1 MAQFTLHEQTHTIK
15 GCEMVIQYSWNED
28 DNGFGE
34 IDEIYL
40 INCKPFDLCINGIK
54 QDDIIPHLIENHQ
67 PDEKPED

>member
-15 GCEMVIQYSWNED
+15 GCKMRIEYSFD
-28 DNGFGE
+28 DNENVFGE

-40 INCKPFDLCINGIK
+40 IGCEPLDLVINEIK
-54 QDDIIPHLIENHQ
+54 LDDIIPHLIENHQ